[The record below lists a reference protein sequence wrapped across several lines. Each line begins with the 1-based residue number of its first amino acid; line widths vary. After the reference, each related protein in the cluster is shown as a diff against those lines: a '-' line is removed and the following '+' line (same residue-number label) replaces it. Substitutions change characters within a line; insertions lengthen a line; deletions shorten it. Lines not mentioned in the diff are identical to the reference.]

1 MGRSNDLVQFCIFLD
16 IFSVALERLTIY
28 LHLIRIFIIII
39 PILSLCHDLG
49 VVIGISNVLPHLPET
64 TQSRSSLSCP
74 SSAPSQERPFLPL
87 ISSSHPSL
95 THSLRFHPWA
105 SVLLFFK
112 ASVPSLDFL
121 LPFFAAT
128 FCRLLGNGFHT
139 CHLQPSPTFLSPAPH
154 FPLPAGHFHLGVPTT
169 PQNNWK

>member
-74 SSAPSQERPFLPL
+74 SSAPSQECPFLPL

-95 THSLRFHPWA
+95 THSLGFHPWA

-121 LPFFAAT
+121 
-128 FCRLLGNGFHT
+128 CCLLGNGFHT

-169 PQNNWK
+169 PQNNRK